1 MKRRYRNGS
10 GESDSD
16 DEGGVTRRGSAIYFY
31 ADITKKN
38 VAEFCK
44 LLDEAC
50 QCALDSSNRIDATR
64 VAVFI
69 HSDGGEV
76 FAGLQAANAIHRCIL
91 PVVTVAESFVAS
103 AATFLLVAGNERL
116 VTPHTR
122 LLVHQIRCSMEG
134 THEVLKDEMSNSEKL
149 MNTITDF
156 YLSTTRFKRKKLKK
170 LLQREVEL
178 TSEEVIKYGLAD
190 RVLTT
195 SLFKTS
201 LPAGSPTTLPA

>member
-1 MKRRYRNGS
+1 MRKKRKYCK
-10 GESDSD
+10 ESDSD
-16 DEGGVTRRGSAIYFY
+16 TDEEGGVTRRGSAIYFY

-50 QCALDSSNRIDATR
+50 QCAINSSNRIDWAR

-69 HSDGGEV
+69 HSDGGDV

-91 PVVTVAESFVAS
+91 PVVTIAESFVAS
-103 AATFLLVAGNERL
+103 AATFLLVSGNERL

-122 LLVHQIRCSMEG
+122 ILVHQIRGSMEG
-134 THEVLKDEMSNSEKL
+134 THEVLKDEMSNTEKL
-149 MNTITDF
+149 MDTITNF
-156 YLSTTRFKRKKLKK
+156 YLSTTLFKKRKLKK

-178 TSEEVIKYGLAD
+178 TSEEAIKYGLVDKALD
-190 RVLTT
+190 T
-195 SLFKTS
+195 SQSAACTM
-201 LPAGSPTTLPA
+201 GSRGK